1 MADLEEF
8 RAETRSWLEA
18 NCPAEM
24 RTPMRGE
31 KDLCWGGRNF
41 QFQSEAQKQWLDVM
55 ASRGWT
61 VPDWP
66 REYGGGDLS
75 PAEARVLK
83 EEMRALGCRPPLT
96 SFGISMLG
104 PALLKYGN
112 EDQKKHFLSGESAT
126 SDIAVPPKQEV
137 TPTMISECAARA

>member
-1 MADLEEF
+1 MADLEQF
-8 RAETRSWLEA
+8 RTDTRAWLEA

-41 QFQSEAQKQWLDVM
+41 AFQSEAQKQWLDVM

-66 REYGGGDLS
+66 KEYGGGGLS
-75 PAEARVLK
+75 PAEAKILK
-83 EEMRALGCRPPLT
+83 EEMG
-96 SFGISMLG
+96 
-104 PALLKYGN
+104 
-112 EDQKKHFLSGESAT
+112 
-126 SDIAVPPKQEV
+126 
-137 TPTMISECAARA
+137 